1 MNTEQSQQLEREA
14 CALVKQYGF
23 FLPSPV
29 RAFLTKMA
37 DSLNWKDLKGML

>member
-1 MNTEQSQQLEREA
+1 MNTEQSTALEKEA

-37 DSLNWKDLKGML
+37 DSLNWNTLKGML